1 MMRMSAVSNRP
12 TAAFI
17 GASWVALLVG
27 SVFYCIGLWN
37 TTMNLHEKGYYLTI
51 ILYGLFAAVSLQ
63 KAVRDQ
69 IENIP
74 VTAIYFGLC
83 WFSVISSIVLLSVGL
98 WNAELALSARVFISC
113 PFCWRCL
120 VRLQYK
126 KIFVMCCSM
135 SSKIPS
141 LIQHHCTVI
150 KTHPVIS
157 YPIGN

>member
-1 MMRMSAVSNRP
+1 MSAVSNRP
-12 TAAFI
+12 TAAFT

-98 WNAELALSARVFISC
+98 WNAELALSAKGFYIMSFLLALFGAIAVQKNIRDV
-113 PFCWRCL
+113 
-120 VRLQYK
+120 LQYEQQNTK
-126 KIFVMCCSM
+126 
-135 SSKIPS
+135 PDPAS
-141 LIQHHCTVI
+141 LH
-150 KTHPVIS
+150 S
-157 YPIGN
+157 D